1 MADDAP
7 AAQAAPASTLPPPT
21 PLGLTPYLTIRGGRG
36 AEALRFYERALGAKA
51 LFRNVGQDGKR
62 LMHARF
68 EVNGAVVFLSDD
80 FPDMRGGAETAAPSA
95 VGLHLQVDDA
105 DAWAKRAAEAGAEI
119 TMPVAEM
126 FWGDRYGQ
134 LKDPF
139 GHSWSVGSAARR

>member
-7 AAQAAPASTLPPPT
+7 AAQSTPAFAAPPPT

-36 AEALRFYERALGAKA
+36 QEALRFYEEAFGAKE
-51 LFRNVGQDGKR
+51 LFRNVGQDGQR

-68 EVNGAVVFLSDD
+68 EVNGAVLFLSDD
-80 FPDMRGGAETAAPSA
+80 FPDMRGGAETPPPAA
-95 VGLHLQVDDA
+95 VTLHLQVDDA
-105 DAWAKRAAEAGAEI
+105 DAWARRASQAGAEI
-119 TMPVAEM
+119 TMPINEM

-139 GHSWSVGSAARR
+139 GHSWSLGSTPKR